1 MSLFLMEL
9 NNREIAILL
18 WVVVS
23 SSLLAWKSNVC
34 QLAREVVRAFF
45 QRKIILSLSLAAIWI
60 FVCIL
65 ALLQCGLWQWA
76 NFKTTLVWAVTFAF
90 VTMFDVNRIS
100 EDDAYFGKSMRDV
113 IGAMAIVAF
122 VADSYSF
129 SLPIEL
135 LLFPALVLVSA
146 MQVVAER
153 KPEYAQV
160 EKLCY
165 AILIITGMTYI
176 SYGSYQ
182 AVMNIGDFASWANFR
197 EFFIPILLSLLF
209 LPFIYIFSVY
219 VTYETNLA
227 RLNWWMNDKALRRYA
242 KYQAIFCFRLD
253 LDLLRRWVRDI
264 TVNQPSNRKG
274 VQNSIVEVKSRK
286 ARERCSPKVPQNE
299 GWCPYAA
306 KDFAVSMG
314 LATGDYHPTG
324 DGQWFASSKLLEL
337 ESDETC
343 PDNLA
348 YYIEG
353 DERAAKRLKI
363 KLNVNNPSNPTASES
378 RFQDACEVLLHIA
391 IGHLPA
397 NLRERI
403 TTAEVLNEV
412 IGGRHILLKKDDFR
426 GGISGG
432 YSRVLTIELA

>member
-1 MSLFLMEL
+1 MEL

-18 WVVVS
+18 WIVIF
-23 SSLLAWKSNVC
+23 SSLLVWKSNV
-34 QLAREVVRAFF
+34 RESVIVVVRTFF
-45 QRKIILSLSLAAIWI
+45 QRTIILSLTLAAIWVGACLWI
-60 FVCIL
+60 
-65 ALLQCGLWQWA
+65 LLQCGLWQWV
-76 NFKTTLVWAVTFAF
+76 NVKTTLVWAATFAF
-90 VTMFDVNRIS
+90 VTMFDVSRIS
-100 EDDAYFGKSMRDV
+100 EDNAYFGKTVRDTISATV
-113 IGAMAIVAF
+113 VVAF
-122 VADSYSF
+122 VAESYSF
-129 SLPIEL
+129 SILIEL

-146 MQVVAER
+146 MQAVAER

-165 AILIITGMTYI
+165 AILIIAGLTYI
-176 SYGSYQ
+176 GYGSYQ
-182 AVMNIGDFASWANFR
+182 AVMNIGDFASWANLR
-197 EFFIPILLSLLF
+197 EFVVPILLSLLF

-227 RLNWWMNDKALRRYA
+227 RLNWWMNNKALRRYA

-264 TVNQPSNRKG
+264 TVNQPLNRKG
-274 VQNSIVEVKSRK
+274 VQNSIAEVKSRK
-286 ARERCSPKVPQNE
+286 ARERCPQKVPQNE

-306 KDFAVSMG
+306 KDFAVNMG

-337 ESDETC
+337 ESDVTC

-348 YYIEG
+348 YYVEG
-353 DERAAKRLKI
+353 DERTAKRLKI

-378 RFQDACEVLLHIA
+378 RFQDACEVLLHTA

-403 TTAEVLNEV
+403 TMAEVLNEV
-412 IGGRHILLKKDDFR
+412 IGGRHILLKKVDFS

-432 YSRVLTIELA
+432 YSRMLTIELA